1 MLIHVCVSNVSMYAN
16 VLSLVIIFNNP
27 AAGYMVY
34 GNLPIRNTNSC
45 HVSMQTTQYGIVTQ
59 AGT

>member
-1 MLIHVCVSNVSMYAN
+1 MYAN

-27 AAGYMVY
+27 AAGYMAR
-34 GNLPIRNTNSC
+34 GNLTNTNSR
-45 HVSMQTTQYGIVTQ
+45 HISMQTIQYGIVTQ